1 MAEPLTDDQITKMAK
16 ARVGFK
22 VHAIVYVLV
31 NLFLV
36 GTWLFEDSEGL
47 SNGTGG
53 QYFWPI
59 WPLMGWGLGLAIHG
73 FMVYGPGS
81 GMQQREEQKIRQQM
95 GKT

>member
-22 VHAIVYVLV
+22 THFIVYVCV
-31 NLFLV
+31 NLFLL
-36 GTWLFEDSEGL
+36 GIWLFESGEGPAK
-47 SNGTGG
+47 TGDD
-53 QYFWPI
+53 YFWPV
-59 WPLMGWGLGLAIHG
+59 WPVLSWGLGLAIHG

-81 GMQQREEQKIRQQM
+81 GMQQREEEKIRQQM